1 MSNTITLT
9 ASTIQD
15 GTLYFDLVIDGTVV
29 ATVDR
34 TLNNA
39 NLKTL
44 IQAAYDKG
52 ATRANTK
59 FDPAL
64 DDA

>member
-1 MSNTITLT
+1 MTTIVL
-9 ASTIQD
+9 ASSTIQD
-15 GTLYFDLVIDGTVV
+15 ATLYFDLTIDGDIV
-29 ATVDR
+29 ATVAR
-34 TLNNA
+34 TLSNA

-52 ATRANTK
+52 VADANLK

>member
-1 MSNTITLT
+1 MATTIILASSTVEDPNTH
-9 ASTIQD
+9 
-15 GTLYFDLVIDGTVV
+15 FDLTINGSIV
-29 ATVDR
+29 ATVSR
-34 TLNNA
+34 TLSNA

-52 ATRANTK
+52 AADANIK

>member
-1 MSNTITLT
+1 MTTTIVL
-9 ASTIQD
+9 ASSTVED
-15 GTLYFDLVIDGTVV
+15 ATLYFDLTINGAIV
-29 ATVDR
+29 ATVPR
-34 TLNNA
+34 TLNNT

-52 ATRANTK
+52 AADSNLK

>member
-1 MSNTITLT
+1 MTITVTLA

-15 GTLYFDLVIDGTVV
+15 PNTHFDLTIDGAIV
-29 ATVDR
+29 ATVTR
-34 TLNNA
+34 TLNNT

-52 ATRANTK
+52 AADANIK

>member
-1 MSNTITLT
+1 MTITIVL
-9 ASTIQD
+9 ASSTVED
-15 GTLYFDLVIDGTVV
+15 PTLYFDLTIDGDIV
-29 ATVDR
+29 ATVTR

-52 ATRANTK
+52 AADANIK

>member
-1 MSNTITLT
+1 MATTIVLASST
-9 ASTIQD
+9 AED
-15 GTLYFDLVIDGTVV
+15 PTLYFDLTINSATV
-29 ATVDR
+29 ATVSR
-34 TLNNA
+34 TLSNA

-52 ATRANTK
+52 AADANIK